1 DRHFLT
7 FSCYRRKPFFNDATL
22 CDLFLKA
29 LERVRPA
36 LSARNFGY
44 VVMPEHV
51 HLLVSEPQRETLST
65 AMQALKLSFIQS
77 FEVSRAVSIPKSRNT
92 SETWGTPTRWSE
104 NQTGVHFSPN
114 LRGVGVPNHF
124 WQARFY

>member
-1 DRHFLT
+1 MPQALRRTYGGRDLHFPT
-7 FSCYRRKPFFNDATL
+7 FSCYRRKPFFNNATL

-44 VVMPEHV
+44 VLMPEHV

-77 FEVSRAVSIPKSRNT
+77 FEVSRGGFDPQVSQHQRDL
-92 SETWGTPTRWSE
+92 G
-104 NQTGVHFSPN
+104 HPN
-114 LRGVGVPNHF
+114 SVE
-124 WQARFY
+124 